1 MKGARRVR
9 EAARENGTAPTVVTA
24 SRADFHRPAPPL
36 ICGFIDQMRAAG
48 HRVES
53 ICHALCELGVQ
64 VAPRTYRS
72 WKIAEPSRR
81 AIDDAQITDA
91 LLATVDTPEGMYG
104 RRKMTA
110 HLRRTGIDVARCTVD
125 RLMRDEGLSGIVRGR
140 KHRTTIADKN
150 ATRAPDLV
158 DRDFTAVA
166 PNRKWVTDFTYV
178 PTWSGFVYVALV
190 IDCFSRLIVGWQV
203 SAVKDTAM
211 VTTAL
216 KMALWRRD
224 HHGQT
229 VGDGLIHHSD
239 AGSQYTSIAFSETL
253 VLEGIAASIGSVGD
267 AYDNALAETTMG
279 LFKTEALGPTSPF
292 RTGPLRTI
300 EDVEYP
306 VMEWVDWYNN
316 RRLHSL
322 LGYVPP
328 VEYESAYYAQQSM
341 SQPATSQL

>member
-1 MKGARRVR
+1 
-9 EAARENGTAPTVVTA
+9 
-24 SRADFHRPAPPL
+24 
-36 ICGFIDQMRAAG
+36 MRAAG

-53 ICHALCELGVQ
+53 ICTALRELGVQ
-64 VAPRTYRS
+64 VAPRTYRN
-72 WKIAEPSRR
+72 WKTAEPSVRTLT
-81 AIDDAQITDA
+81 DAQVTDA
-91 LLATVDTPEGMYG
+91 LLATVDAPEGMYG

-110 HLRRTGIDVARCTVD
+110 HLRRQGIDVARCTVD

-140 KHRTTIADKN
+140 KHRTTIADRN
-150 ATRAPDLV
+150 ALRAPDLV
-158 DRDFTAVA
+158 DRDFTAAA

-224 HHGQT
+224 HYGHA
-229 VGDGLIHHSD
+229 VDDGLIHHSD
-239 AGSQYTSIAFSETL
+239 AGSQYTSISFAETL
-253 VLEGIAASIGSVGD
+253 VLEGIAASIGSIGD

-279 LFKTEALGPTSPF
+279 LFKTEALGPDSPF
-292 RTGPLRTI
+292 RAGPLRTLD
-300 EDVEYP
+300 DVEYP

-316 RRLHSL
+316 RRLHGL
-322 LGYVPP
+322 LDYVPP
-328 VEYESAYYAQQSM
+328 VEYESAYYAQLPT
-341 SQPATSQL
+341 SQPAMSQT